1 MAERKF
7 ELPGIQELTK
17 EQEAVRALPLEG
29 RHLIVGGPGTGKS
42 IMALLRARRLE
53 REGREYCFLVY
64 NHLLNSANRQL
75 YGGSLASETWPAWF
89 FRTFRALTGNEVPRE
104 SQAET
109 DRYLPIDWTKAQ
121 ALLAETLTDCASSAG
136 KAFLVIDEGQDM
148 PPQFYELLI
157 EMGFENIFVVA
168 DQNQQIH
175 AGNSSRVEIE
185 DRLVIDP
192 DAVVEL
198 TENFRNSR
206 GVAALAREFATADPA
221 SPRPKL
227 PSRTQTGSSRLYS
240 YSGEQLAEVA
250 RRIVRLA
257 DRRPSRLIGV
267 IAPSNQIREAYLEA
281 LRSVSRTTTLENG
294 PPPLATFHSECR
306 SDVRFDRGGIL
317 VINVQACKGLEFDVA
332 VCADIDEHVV
342 SAGDLDL
349 LRKRFYV
356 MVARARDQVILL
368 RRRGTESRVEA
379 ILPKDG
385 PILRREEL

>member
-1 MAERKF
+1 MARRKF
-7 ELPGIQELTK
+7 ELPGIQDFTK

-64 NHLLNSANRQL
+64 NHLLNTANRQL
-75 YGGSLASETWPAWF
+75 YGRTLASETWPAWF
-89 FRTFRALTGNEVPRE
+89 FRTFRALTGNEVPTE
-104 SQAET
+104 GQAET
-109 DRYLPIDWTKAQ
+109 DRYLPIDWAGAQ
-121 ALLAETLTDCASSAG
+121 ALLAGPPADGASSG
-136 KAFLVIDEGQDM
+136 EKPFLVIDEGQDM
-148 PPQFYELLI
+148 PPQFYESLI

-192 DAVVEL
+192 AAVVEL

-206 GVAALAREFATADPA
+206 GVAALAREFATDDPA

-227 PSRTQTGSSRLYS
+227 PQRTRGGASKLYS
-240 YSGEQLAEVA
+240 YAGERLAEVA
-250 RRIVRLA
+250 GRIVQLA

-267 IAPSNQIREAYLEA
+267 IAPSNQVREAYLGA
-281 LRSVSRTTTLENG
+281 LRSVSRTTTLEHG
-294 PPPLATFHSECR
+294 PPPIATFHSDHR

-332 VCADIDEHVV
+332 VCADIDEHFV

-356 MVARARDQVILL
+356 MVARAHDQVILL
-368 RRRGTESRVEA
+368 RRHGTESRVEA
-379 ILPKDG
+379 ILPDES
-385 PILRREEL
+385 ILPREEL

>member
-1 MAERKF
+1 MAPRRF
-7 ELPGIQELTK
+7 ELPGIQDLTK

-89 FRTFRALTGNEVPRE
+89 FRTFRALTGNDVPRE

-121 ALLAETLTDCASSAG
+121 ALLAETLTDCASSAE
-136 KAFLVIDEGQDM
+136 KPFLVIDEGQDM

-175 AGNSSRVEIE
+175 IGNSSRVEIE
-185 DRLVIDP
+185 DRLVIDR
-192 DAVVEL
+192 ATVVEL

-206 GVAALAREFATADPA
+206 GVAALAREFATDDPA
-221 SPRPKL
+221 SPRPRL
-227 PSRTQTGSSRLYS
+227 PSRTQAGSSRLYS

-257 DRRPSRLIGV
+257 ARRPSRLIGV
-267 IAPSNQIREAYLEA
+267 IAPSNQVREAYLEA

-306 SDVRFDRGGIL
+306 SDVHFDRGGIL

-342 SAGDLDL
+342 SAGDFDL